1 MGRPAPDS
9 LLMPTTAPPHP
20 RLTPSDR
27 RLIGIAAGLTTII
40 FLVDLELPR
49 GITVCA
55 LYGVVIL
62 LGLFVRVRGFSL
74 WAAIVAHSANDF
86 MSFVVFGL

>member
-1 MGRPAPDS
+1 
-9 LLMPTTAPPHP
+9 MPTTVPPHAQ
-20 RLTPSDR
+20 LTPSDR

-74 WAAIVAHSANDF
+74 WAAIVVTLPHPVPLAR
-86 MSFVVFGL
+86 G